1 MEIHKW
7 LIVFHLIGATV
18 WVGGHLILC
27 LRVLPKSLKRKDPS
41 IIATFENQFEAIGI
55 PALFIQL
62 ITGILLALKYNLS
75 FLSFSNNMEKVL
87 SIKLLLLAIIILL
100 AFHARFYIIPK
111 LNTNNLNSLAWHIVA
126 VTLVSLLLL
135 YFGVAFRYGI

>member
-7 LIVFHLIGATV
+7 LIVLHLLGATI

-41 IIATFENQFEAIGI
+41 IIATFENQFETIGI
-55 PALFIQL
+55 PALLIQL
-62 ITGILLALKYNLS
+62 ITGILLALRYDLS
-75 FLSFSNNMEKVL
+75 FFAFSNNMEKVL
-87 SIKLLLLAIIILL
+87 SIKLILLAIIVLL
-100 AFHARFYIIPK
+100 AFHARFFIIPK
-111 LNTNNLNSLAWHIVA
+111 LNSNNLNFLAWHIVA
-126 VTLVSLLLL
+126 VTLVSILLL

>member
-7 LIVFHLIGATV
+7 LIVLHLIGATI

-27 LRVLPKSLKRKDPS
+27 LRVLPTTLIRKDPS
-41 IIATFENQFEAIGI
+41 IIATFENQFEPIGI
-55 PALFIQL
+55 PALLIQL

-75 FLSFSNNMEKVL
+75 FFSFSNNMEKVL
-87 SIKLLLLAIIILL
+87 SIKLLLLAIIVLL
-100 AFHARFYIIPK
+100 AFHARFYFIPK
-111 LNTNNLNSLAWHIVA
+111 LNTNNLNSLAWHIVV

>member
-7 LIVFHLIGATV
+7 LIVLHLLGATI

-27 LRVLPKSLKRKDPS
+27 LRVLPKSLKRIDPS
-41 IIATFENQFEAIGI
+41 IIATFENQFETIGI

-62 ITGILLALKYNLS
+62 ITGILIALKYNLS

-87 SIKLLLLAIIILL
+87 SIKLLLLAIIVLL

>member
-7 LIVFHLIGATV
+7 LIVLHLLGASI

-55 PALFIQL
+55 PALIIQL
-62 ITGILLALKYNLS
+62 ITGILLAIRYNLS
-75 FLSFSNNMEKVL
+75 FFSFSNNMEKVL
-87 SIKLLLLAIIILL
+87 SIKLILLAIIVLL
-100 AFHARFYIIPK
+100 AFHARFFIIPI
-111 LNTNNLNSLAWHIVA
+111 LNSNNLNSLAWHIVA